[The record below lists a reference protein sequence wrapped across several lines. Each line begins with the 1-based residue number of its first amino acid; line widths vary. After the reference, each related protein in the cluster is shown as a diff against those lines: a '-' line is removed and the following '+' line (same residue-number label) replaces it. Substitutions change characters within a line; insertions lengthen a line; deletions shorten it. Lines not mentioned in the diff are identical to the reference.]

1 MAGVMIDSP
10 LYDTGR
16 RLIQRSILQQ
26 KDSAQYD
33 TALSQSRKTGITWRN
48 LNQNWKYFNPL
59 LSGPGRFELK
69 KTRQK
74 SCWNVPLN
82 RIPVLKSPMTPR
94 SMILQGDWLCVVW
107 YCGEIDSGHYDTE
120 VRLTIRSIILRGE

>member
-48 LNQNWKYFNPL
+48 LNQNRKYFNPL

-69 KTRQK
+69 KNTSK
-74 SCWNVPLN
+74 IMLECPF
-82 RIPVLKSPMTPR
+82 K
-94 SMILQGDWLCVVW
+94 
-107 YCGEIDSGHYDTE
+107 
-120 VRLTIRSIILRGE
+120 

>member
-48 LNQNWKYFNPL
+48 LNQNRKYFNPL
-59 LSGPGRFELK
+59 LSGPGRCELK

-82 RIPVLKSPMTPR
+82 RIPVLKS
-94 SMILQGDWLCVVW
+94 SMILQGD
-107 YCGEIDSGHYDTE
+107 
-120 VRLTIRSIILRGE
+120 

>member
-48 LNQNWKYFNPL
+48 LIKIEN
-59 LSGPGRFELK
+59 
-69 KTRQK
+69 
-74 SCWNVPLN
+74 
-82 RIPVLKSPMTPR
+82 
-94 SMILQGDWLCVVW
+94 ILT
-107 YCGEIDSGHYDTE
+107 HYL
-120 VRLTIRSIILRGE
+120 VAQAGSN